1 MASLNIND
9 FQGGIADNPESTI
22 ANKFAMGQGLD
33 ISQPHILTV
42 NQKLKQVGSTELL
55 RAMTVGQRSYG
66 FSSASSL
73 YTGLSSSNGIYELNE
88 TALTWGLKHTYT
100 GNAPI
105 LNAESFGEYLI
116 TAAETHLH
124 KGYLP
129 LSGTETYNSTVGT
142 FSGTVSS
149 QNHPIYND
157 GAIIYIGNG
166 NKLAK
171 YDLTTFTDNI
181 VPLGD
186 NICITDVIGDGQ
198 YIALLCKSIHGG
210 ASDIVIW
217 WDGFSEHYNYK
228 IDLPFSAEAFGKI
241 DNILVVFGEQNG
253 TIYQVSQT
261 GFSKVSNKT
270 LLREGNT
277 PTQYTPVKATVYSFS
292 NYANL
297 DSGLLSPTANK
308 AIDAYPTFAWTN
320 PENAYSSDN
329 SYATADRASEQHCW
343 YHFNIPT
350 IPPDATILGI
360 EVKIEAKT
368 SGTPDVHPLFIA
380 VTKDKNTEIGT
391 TQANAYTASDAVYTY
406 GGATSLWGTTWSPSD
421 FGDDF
426 GVILRSASSNT
437 ISVDHIQIK
446 VYYYGYTPTAIPLGV
461 RSINAFSAVN
471 NFKNKL
477 LFAPQY
483 GNILYGGIWSIGKN
497 NDNLVVNYEWRIG
510 DGTKAVYSINNRYLL
525 PNEPPNLYVCV
536 AGDFVY
542 EIDYSNKV
550 TDAYYESLILDCGS
564 PTTTKRFDYV
574 TLNTK
579 PLPVSTSILVK
590 KKVNGE
596 SSWVTVGTYSGTGK
610 SKQQF
615 PIPNSN
621 VGENIQLQFT
631 FTVSGN
637 NAPSI
642 KSYELTYTPIAS
654 R

>member
-1 MASLNIND
+1 MASLTIND

-73 YTGLSSSNGIYELNE
+73 YTGISSSNGIYELNE

-129 LSGTETYNSTVGT
+129 LSGTETYNSTAGT

-149 QNHPIYND
+149 QNHPMYND
-157 GAIIYIGNG
+157 GATIYIGNG
-166 NKLAK
+166 NKLSK
-171 YDLTTFTDNI
+171 YNLTTGFDNDI

-186 NICITDVIGDGQ
+186 NVCITDVIGDGQ
-198 YIALLCKSIHGG
+198 YITLLCKSIHGG
-210 ASDIVIW
+210 SSDIVVW

-241 DNILVVFGEQNG
+241 DNALVVFGEQNG
-253 TIYQVSQT
+253 TIYQVTQT
-261 GFSKVSNKT
+261 GYSKVSNKT

-277 PTQYTPVKATVYSFS
+277 PAQYTPVKATVYSFS
-292 NYANL
+292 NYGNL
-297 DSGLLSPTANK
+297 DSGLCSPTANTGLGFV
-308 AIDAYPTFAWTN
+308 DFSNPT
-320 PENAYSSDN
+320 NAYSSN
-329 SYATADRASEQHCW
+329 NTYSTGATGATIHCW
-343 YHFNIPT
+343 YDFDVPT
-350 IPPDATILGI
+350 IPIDSTILGI
-360 EVKIEAKT
+360 AVSIEAKI
-368 SGTPDVHPLFIA
+368 GTAGESYPLM
-380 VTKDKNTEIGT
+380 VSLTKDKST
-391 TQANAYTASDAVYTY
+391 TAGSGKQSSSLTTSDTTITI
-406 GGATSLWGTTWSPSD
+406 GGATELWNTTWSPSD
-421 FGDDF
+421 FGTNF
-426 GVILRSASSNT
+426 GVIIQNASAYTVS
-437 ISVDHIQIK
+437 IDHIQVK
-446 VYYYGYTPTAIPLGV
+446 VYYYGYTPTAIALGV

-497 NDNLVVNYEWRIG
+497 NDNLAVNYDWRIG

-525 PNEPPNLYVCV
+525 PNEPPNFYVCV
-536 AGDFVY
+536 VGDFVY

-574 TLNTK
+574 VLNTK

-610 SKQQF
+610 AKQQF

-642 KSYELTYTPIAS
+642 KSYELIYTPIAS